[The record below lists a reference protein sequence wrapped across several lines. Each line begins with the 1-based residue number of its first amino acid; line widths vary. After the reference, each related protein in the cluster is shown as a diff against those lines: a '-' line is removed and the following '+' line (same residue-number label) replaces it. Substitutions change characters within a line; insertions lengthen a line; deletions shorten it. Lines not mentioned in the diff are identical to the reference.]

1 MTTSLSLSHVTG
13 REQKRHEVKRRT
25 RVKVD
30 VDVYVGKDKEERVD
44 KAKLGRETKLEES
57 VVG

>member
-30 VDVYVGKDKEERVD
+30 VDVNVGKDNKRVD
-44 KAKLGRETKLEES
+44 KAKLGRETKIEES